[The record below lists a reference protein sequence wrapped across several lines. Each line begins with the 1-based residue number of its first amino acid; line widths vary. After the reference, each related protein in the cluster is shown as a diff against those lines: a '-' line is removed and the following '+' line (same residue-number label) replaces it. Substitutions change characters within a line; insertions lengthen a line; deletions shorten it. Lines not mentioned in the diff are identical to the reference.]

1 MCAALLFASLFTM
14 PHRKFKPGQ
23 RVRVNENAMSLV
35 AGLVGLIGHVGV
47 VSESSPSL
55 YDGDYLVSVKTGR
68 GASVT
73 LRLPGECL
81 DETSWEFHL

>member
-1 MCAALLFASLFTM
+1 MM
-14 PHRKFKPGQ
+14 PDGKFKTGQ
-23 RVRVNENAMSLV
+23 RVRVNENAVSLV
-35 AGLVGLIGHVGV
+35 AGLVGLVGHVGI
-47 VSESSPSL
+47 VSDKSPSL
-55 YDGDYLVSVKTGR
+55 YDGDYLVNVKTGR